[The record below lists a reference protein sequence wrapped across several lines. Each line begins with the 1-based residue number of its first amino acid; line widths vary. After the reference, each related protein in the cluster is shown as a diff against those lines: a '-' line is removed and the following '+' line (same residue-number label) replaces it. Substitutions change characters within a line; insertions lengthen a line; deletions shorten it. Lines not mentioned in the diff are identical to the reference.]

1 MNAMMAS
8 LQRLIDQKSGA
19 APELQFMTHANHYL
33 ATASGCQVS
42 LDSWTITP
50 LEVELGPVIGSGG
63 LYVILFKSEH
73 RLTLKCFSGQVHRG
87 DWNQTSVAIKVFR
100 TASGVTPSISVC
112 I

>member
-19 APELQFMTHANHYL
+19 SPELQFMTHANRYL

-42 LDSWTITP
+42 LDRWTITP

-73 RLTLKCFSGQVHRG
+73 RFNCEVFQR
-87 DWNQTSVAIKVFR
+87 TSLP
-100 TASGVTPSISVC
+100 G
-112 I
+112 